1 MARYPGNFTDS
12 ELLTLPRNLRT
23 SPDGLDSQL
32 AYVTQPE
39 IDMIV
44 KANPHGSMQGKPNRG
59 PEGVPSLDGDYGTF
73 APSPSRPSSGSS
85 GGGGSWGG
93 EREDRGGGESQQDII
108 NRNNKN
114 RIDKIKE
121 NQRKEEIAA
130 AGRQWDPRADDWKK
144 DYSHSTRDVRS
155 SADDREDFRIRTKQ
169 VKYVGEGDQRKRL
182 QSTGHYVETPAEKM
196 ALLMTKLT
204 GNPKY
209 MNMPIFVPKGVSYEE
224 QLALVELGKND
235 PQKFIDTIT
244 KFEDITAGNPNLDF
258 QQGFGTGYDDW
269 YKPQPLQG
277 GGGGGWGGWGGW
289 GGYGGG
295 GGGGGGYGYSGGQD
309 PMQQGY
315 QRGKVGPGTLQEQVN
330 QIYLGMSNINPA
342 PGFQKSRGGIV
353 SLLRLS

>member
-1 MARYPGNFTDS
+1 MRRYPGNFTDS

-73 APSPSRPSSGSS
+73 DPSPSRPSSGSS

-108 NRNNKN
+108 NRNNRA
-114 RIDKIKE
+114 RIDKIE
-121 NQRKEEIAA
+121 QDRKEAEKAA

-155 SADDREDFRIRTKQ
+155 SPNDRLAFTERIA
-169 VKYVGEGDQRKRL
+169 EGGGKTEVYTLAEQLARKA
-182 QSTGHYVETPAEKM
+182 Y
-196 ALLMTKLT
+196 KLT
-204 GNPKY
+204 NDPKY
-209 MNMPIFVPKGVSYEE
+209 LNMPIFIPEGLSDEEYKALLDKGDE
-224 QLALVELGKND
+224 ALMTGDNQIFFQAMKGL
-235 PQKFIDTIT
+235 
-244 KFEDITAGNPNLDF
+244 EDITAGNPNEKF
-258 QQGFGTGYDDW
+258 QQGFGTGYNEW
-269 YKPQPLQG
+269 YKPPSLNIG
-277 GGGGGWGGWGGW
+277 GGGGGGYSGWGSGG

-295 GGGGGGYGYSGGQD
+295 GGGYGPPEERPPVRGQPNELWGAQNPLQQAMIMTHGGQGF
-309 PMQQGY
+309 QQGF
-315 QRGKVGPGTLQEQVN
+315 
-330 QIYLGMSNINPA
+330 A
-342 PGFQKSRGGIV
+342 RGGIV
-353 SLLRLS
+353 SLVE